1 MTDISPDGSRL
12 LLPGCGLSYRDIT
25 SCAGMGQK
33 EAAKRLGVNYNHFNQ
48 IVKRHGLSHWF
59 PKPRQTQHQ
68 CITQENII
76 QAASEGYTQ
85 KDAAAVLEVSERYFK
100 SLVAR
105 WQLNHLFPSSGK
117 ASYIGRVGYC
127 N

>member
-1 MTDISPDGSRL
+1 MTSIT
-12 LLPGCGLSYRDIT
+12 CGLTLADIT

-48 IVKRHGLSHWF
+48 VLGRHNLRHLF
-59 PKPRQTQHQ
+59 PKPKQVFTQ
-68 CITQENII
+68 CITPEDIT
-76 QAASEGYTQ
+76 QAAAEGYTQ

-105 WQLNHLFPSSGK
+105 WQLNHLFPSCGK